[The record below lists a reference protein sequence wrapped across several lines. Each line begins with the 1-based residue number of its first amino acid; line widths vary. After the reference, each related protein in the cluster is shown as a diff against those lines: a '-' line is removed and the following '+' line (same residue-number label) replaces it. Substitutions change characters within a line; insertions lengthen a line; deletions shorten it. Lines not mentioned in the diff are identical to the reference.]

1 MNINYSLPALL
12 LAAPALAQ
20 PAAYRPFRP
29 GLVYVYAEAGGGPG
43 AHSLRVD
50 SAYATPAGD
59 SVYAFN
65 RLVRPAADGA
75 GQCYQ
80 SRNNAFGARL
90 RWQPGTADYV
100 LEVVD
105 EGAQAAPRTLR
116 LRPRAAVGSTW
127 ASGAGTATLVA
138 RTWAPLPGGGQD
150 SVALIRDPGN
160 GGDFVVSRRY
170 GLLSGPVLAN
180 PNAAT
185 GAPVLA
191 AAELPAPLLA
201 SVYSPLR
208 LFGAQP
214 GDEFGYVQEPFSFG
228 LPCEQ
233 SHLLRRVLARQL
245 TADSLVITFQ
255 EQRQRQTFG
264 APGCGA
270 PAGTELLPVRRG
282 RLAVALRSGQSGQY
296 PALPLLAGEYRPY
309 DQARP
314 PALLTGRL
322 RFGEAGAPAC
332 AAGPTGPTGL
342 ALQAVR
348 LYPATGR
355 PGRYVPG
362 LDALG
367 QTQAFAL
374 GLGAVRDYDTT
385 LEYYRRATGSPLTC
399 GPAATYATLLPSR
412 ASQAAAAFA
421 ASPNPAAAAVAV
433 ALAGPASAGSRLALR
448 DALGRTVWET
458 ALVPGQTNVAVPL
471 AGRPAGLYLVQLQ
484 APGAAPA
491 TLRLVKE

>member
-1 MNINYSLPALL
+1 MNVNHLLPALL
-12 LAAPALAQ
+12 LAGPALAQ
-20 PAAYRPFRP
+20 PTAYRPFRA
-29 GLVYVYAEAGGGPG
+29 GVVYVYAEAGGGPG

-75 GQCYQ
+75 GQYYK

-100 LEVVD
+100 LEVAD
-105 EGAQAAPRTLR
+105 EGVQAAPRTLR

-160 GGDFVVSRRY
+160 GGDFAVSRRY
-170 GLLSGPVLAN
+170 GLLSGPALAN

-191 AAELPAPLLA
+191 AAELPGPLLA

-208 LFGAQP
+208 LFDVQP
-214 GDEFGYVQEPFSFG
+214 GDEFGYVQEPFSYG

-233 SHLLRRVLARQL
+233 SHLLRRVLTRQL

-264 APGCGA
+264 APGCGG
-270 PAGTELLPVRRG
+270 PAGTELLPARRA

-296 PALPLLAGEYRPY
+296 RALPLLAGEYRPY
-309 DQARP
+309 DQASP

-322 RFGEAGAPAC
+322 RFGDAGAPAC
-332 AAGPTGPTGL
+332 AAGPTGL
-342 ALQAVR
+342 ALLAVR
-348 LYPATGR
+348 LYPAAGR
-355 PGRYVPG
+355 PGLYTLG

-399 GPAATYATLLPSR
+399 GPAASYAALLPSR
-412 ASQAAAAFA
+412 ASQAAAVFA
-421 ASPNPAAAAVAV
+421 AFPNPAAAAVAV
-433 ALAGPASAGSRLALR
+433 ALAAPARAGSRLVLR
-448 DALGRTVWET
+448 DALGRTVWEI
-458 ALVPGQTNVAVPL
+458 ALAPGQTSAAVPL
-471 AGRPAGLYLVQLQ
+471 ASQPAGLYLVQLQ
-484 APGAAPA
+484 APGVAPV